1 MVSPTLHSQLLRQG
15 DDRQA
20 RTNQLPP
27 HCYVGQ
33 IEGQTDGIEE
43 YLPYHTPTDATSRRQ
58 DERTIDR
65 REAVYTV

>member
-1 MVSPTLHSQLLRQG
+1 MLLPTLHSQLLHQG

-20 RTNQLPP
+20 RTDQLPP

-33 IEGQTDGIEE
+33 IEGQTDDVEE
-43 YLPYHTPTDATSRRQ
+43 DLPYHTPTDATLRRQ

-65 REAVYTV
+65 REAVYTA